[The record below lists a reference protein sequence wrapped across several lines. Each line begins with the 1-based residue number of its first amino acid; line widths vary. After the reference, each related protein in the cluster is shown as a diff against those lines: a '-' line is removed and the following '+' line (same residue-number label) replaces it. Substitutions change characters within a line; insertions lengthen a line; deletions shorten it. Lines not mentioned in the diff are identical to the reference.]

1 MEYPSGS
8 VSCGLGESEP
18 VFDEDDKLCAT
29 VDTLS
34 GMTSASAVKKN
45 TQKNSEKTKTAC
57 TQSSACLGNSVRG
70 RFLAPEIRL

>member
-34 GMTSASAVKKN
+34 GMTSASAVKK
-45 TQKNSEKTKTAC
+45 TQKKPLRK
-57 TQSSACLGNSVRG
+57 QRL
-70 RFLAPEIRL
+70 LAHSHQHVWEIA